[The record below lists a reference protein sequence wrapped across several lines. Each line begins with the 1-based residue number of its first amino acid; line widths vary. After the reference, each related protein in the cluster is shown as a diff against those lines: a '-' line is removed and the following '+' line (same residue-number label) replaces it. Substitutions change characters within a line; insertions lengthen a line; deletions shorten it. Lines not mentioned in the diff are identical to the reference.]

1 MEEKYKFVLYRVC
14 SITNFLRFGGRRI
27 LFKELKKMEETL
39 NKDQIEYTSKRLKN
53 GYKII
58 AYSENKDY
66 LMDNYN
72 EMQTF
77 LTNPLESFKDFTDD
91 KEYLKKVTQNK
102 YIKGKM
108 DFAFA
113 LGYAIVS
120 ENLRIKTLCW
130 VEDSESN
137 VISKK

>member
-1 MEEKYKFVLYRVC
+1 MYKFILYRVC
-14 SITNFLRFGGRRI
+14 STNGFLRFGGRQI
-27 LFKELKKMEETL
+27 LNKELRKMEETL
-39 NKDQIEYTSKRLKN
+39 KKDKIEFETKKLKN
-53 GYKII
+53 GYKIY
-58 AYSENKDY
+58 AFSENQDY

-77 LTNPLESFKDFTDD
+77 LKNPLESFKDFTDD
-91 KEYLKKVTQNK
+91 KEYLNKMTENK

-113 LGYAIVS
+113 LGYAIIGQK
-120 ENLRIKTLCW
+120 LKIKTLCW
-130 VEDSESN
+130 VEDSEGK